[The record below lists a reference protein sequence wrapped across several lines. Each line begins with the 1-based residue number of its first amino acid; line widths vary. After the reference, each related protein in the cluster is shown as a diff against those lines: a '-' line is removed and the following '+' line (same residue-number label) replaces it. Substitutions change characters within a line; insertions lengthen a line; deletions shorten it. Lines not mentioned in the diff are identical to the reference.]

1 MTRFET
7 IKGTK
12 LGARFAGGG
21 GAMWHLTEQEALNLF
36 NLALETEVIND
47 NNEWR
52 VTTVE
57 QLIKLF
63 VEGTKAPE
71 DHMRKNW
78 KMKDPRKESLHLE
91 ECKGLDENGDIQTFF
106 KR

>member
-7 IKGTK
+7 TNGIK
-12 LGARFAGGG
+12 LGARFAGPR

-36 NLALETEVIND
+36 KLDLETEVIND
-47 NNEWR
+47 NHEWR
-52 VTTVE
+52 VSTVE
-57 QLIKLF
+57 DLIKLF
-63 VEGTKAPE
+63 VEGTKAP
-71 DHMRKNW
+71 DIHMRKNW